1 MASKVKK
8 LKVIVYNFFILQF
21 FQYCEV
27 LVTFLCILT
36 YWLIL
41 LWLLQNA
48 FDANVIDMEEYAQDL
63 HTVAG
68 ALKQYLRELPEPL
81 LTTQLYPD
89 IIQAAKL

>member
-1 MASKVKK
+1 M
-8 LKVIVYNFFILQF
+8 
-21 FQYCEV
+21 
-27 LVTFLCILT
+27 THRLT
-36 YWLIL
+36 L

>member
-1 MASKVKK
+1 M
-8 LKVIVYNFFILQF
+8 IIWQF
-21 FQYCEV
+21 
-27 LVTFLCILT
+27 
-36 YWLIL
+36 
-41 LWLLQNA
+41 QNA

-89 IIQAAKL
+89 FINAAKL